1 MHSPRAHYIS
11 GSVGS
16 VGHSAQRASFR
27 GKLSLP
33 SPSSAPPASC
43 AIDGR
48 TLLTLLRARC
58 DFSLPASRRPHNA
71 PLASHGEPALF
82 PRAAATFTHPL
93 RHCCDRVPPSSGRN
107 SRPAG
112 GAPSPSPSG
121 VAATTVTINSDGSL
135 SFGPGVVRYNFLRNG
150 TVVDSTG
157 ATVKPTANADG
168 SFTVGGGGKIL
179 DAAGQPIPPTV
190 NDDGSVTAGDMTG
203 WSNGT
208 IKGANGAVLNTGLT
222 LKLNPD
228 GTVGVVFTLA
238 LYLDGSISI
247 SARATPAPIPTPT
260 TNPGLGGSPSPPAPS
275 ASSTV
280 LTINADG
287 SLSFGPGVAQY
298 TLQRNGTVVDSTGAP
313 VTPTA
318 NPDGSYTVDGVYTG
332 YPNGTLAGGKILDKA
347 GQPIEP
353 TVNEDGSVT
362 AGDMTGWSNGTIV
375 GSNGAVLNTGMQL
388 TMNSKGVIGVI
399 VSLGG
404 NSDGSIRIAS
414 PQATPS
420 SPTPTPG
427 SPTPSTPSPT
437 PSGPK
442 GATTLTFNPDG
453 SLTFDQYTLKPDGS
467 VVDSTGA
474 AVPFTT
480 NSDGS
485 YTVAGLYTAYTNGT
499 LTAPGITIT
508 TGASGKS
515 ITIGKTTLLA
525 DGTIVDAAT
534 GTPIQLK
541 VNAADKSVTAGD
553 LTGWENGTIVGSN
566 GAVVHSGLRLTLNA
580 DGTISAAPASPS
592 PSPPS
597 PPPLHCPPPPRPAG
611 SLASPAT
618 AFTAVITVAL
628 GLLLI

>member
-1 MHSPRAHYIS
+1 M
-11 GSVGS
+11 
-16 VGHSAQRASFR
+16 ASQPSSLALLL
-27 GKLSLP
+27 LSLIL
-33 SPSSAPPASC
+33 SATA
-43 AIDGR
+43 AIAYR
-48 TLLTLLRARC
+48 
-58 DFSLPASRRPHNA
+58 LPV
-71 PLASHGEPALF
+71 
-82 PRAAATFTHPL
+82 AATP
-93 RHCCDRVPPSSGRN
+93 G
-107 SRPAG
+107 PAG

-168 SFTVGGGGKIL
+168 SFTVGGVYTSYSNGTLTGPGITINTGHNPGVTMGSTTLLLKGGKIL

-332 YPNGTLAGGKILDKA
+332 YPNGTLAGPGIAIHTGDNPGFTIGMTTLLLKGGKILDKA

-597 PPPLHCPPPPRPAG
+597 PPPSTAPPPPRPAG

>member
-1 MHSPRAHYIS
+1 M
-11 GSVGS
+11 
-16 VGHSAQRASFR
+16 ASQ
-27 GKLSLP
+27 
-33 SPSSAPPASC
+33 PSSLA
-43 AIDGR
+43 
-48 TLLTLLRARC
+48 LLLL
-58 DFSLPASRRPHNA
+58 
-71 PLASHGEPALF
+71 ALILS
-82 PRAAATFTHPL
+82 ATAATAYRLPVAATP
-93 RHCCDRVPPSSGRN
+93 G
-107 SRPAG
+107 PAG

-168 SFTVGGGGKIL
+168 SFTVGGVYTSYPNGTLTGPGITINTGHNPGVTMGSTTLLLKGGKIL

-332 YPNGTLAGGKILDKA
+332 YPNGTLAGPGIAIHTGDNPGFTIGTTTLLLKGGKILDKA

-474 AVPFTT
+474 AVPVTT

-485 YTVAGLYTAYTNGT
+485 HTVAGLYTAYTNGT

-525 DGTIVDAAT
+525 DGTILDAAT
-534 GTPIQLK
+534 GTPIQPK

-597 PPPLHCPPPPRPAG
+597 PPSSTAPPPPRPAG

-618 AFTAVITVAL
+618 ALTAVITVAL